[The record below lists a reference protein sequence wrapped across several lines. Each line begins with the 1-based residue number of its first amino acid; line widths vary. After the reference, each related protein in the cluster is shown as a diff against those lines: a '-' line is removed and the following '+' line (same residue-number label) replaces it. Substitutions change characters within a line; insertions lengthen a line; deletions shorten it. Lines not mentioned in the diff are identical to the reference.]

1 MRRALPQGHIFR
13 LTLELGP
20 ECRIHERFDAG
31 LDWTRAGSERC

>member
-1 MRRALPQGHIFR
+1 MRRALMQGHIFR

-20 ECRIHERFDAG
+20 ECRIYVRFGAS